1 MLFDKSLM
9 FYDKIKTAPSD
20 AAVIQTNGS
29 DYSRMFIAST
39 IGENVTGLKLT
50 VKCSEDGITYT
61 EIASKTAS
69 ADDIKRG
76 VVALPTPLN
85 LGKFTQVI
93 PTITVAS
100 SKTAG
105 AMSCG
110 IVDAVDNS
118 IYYK

>member
-1 MLFDKSLM
+1 MFFDKTLM
-9 FYDKIKTAPSD
+9 FYDKITTAPTN
-20 AAVIQTNGS
+20 AAVVETNGS

-39 IGENVTGLKLT
+39 IGENVTALKLT

-61 EIASKTAS
+61 EVASKSAT

-76 VVALPTPLN
+76 VMAMPTPLD
-85 LGKFTQVI
+85 LGKFTQVV
-93 PTITVAS
+93 PTITVTAD
-100 SKTAG
+100 KVAG

-118 IYYK
+118 VYYK